1 MLTSLYK
8 FAGIRRSFSD
18 FFSTRAGFLPWIFFF
33 LTSLT
38 LAHANAAAT
47 TVNIISYDHYMK
59 QLIGLAKQNPQK
71 PYAAM
76 IIDNATGKILCEG
89 VNASKTNPTLHG
101 EIVAINNCAAKYP
114 KINWAETTLIT
125 DAEPCAMCASAI
137 VWAHISKVVYGSSIT
152 FFEKQGWEP
161 IHIRAEYVMKK
172 APFYKGT
179 ILGGVLHE
187 ETDKVFLKAY
197 KNAY

>member
-1 MLTSLYK
+1 MSSS
-8 FAGIRRSFSD
+8 RP
-18 FFSTRAGFLPWIFFF
+18 GFLPWILFFF
-33 LTSLT
+33 TSFT
-38 LAHANAAAT
+38 MAHANADEK
-47 TVNIISYDHYMK
+47 NGPIISYDHYMK
-59 QLIGLAKQNPQK
+59 QLIKLSKQNPQQ

-89 VNASKTNPTLHG
+89 VNAAKTNPTLHG

-114 KINWAETTLIT
+114 KINWSETTLIT

-137 VWAHISKVVYGSSIT
+137 VWARISKVVYGSSIA
-152 FFEKQGWEP
+152 FFAKQGWQP
-161 IHIRAEYVMKK
+161 INLRAEYIMKK

-187 ETDKVFLKAY
+187 ETDKVFINAY
-197 KNAY
+197 K